1 MVFFISVLRSV
12 RKAIP
17 VILLVST
24 DENTRTSPHK
34 NEISQDYI
42 DSHHLTY
49 LPFTMGDGFC
59 DAYGTVRRQ

>member
-24 DENTRTSPHK
+24 DENRRSSPQK
-34 NEISQDYI
+34 KAISQDYI
-42 DSHHLTY
+42 DSHLTY